1 MSTVDST
8 EPNTLDAAFLDTV
21 TTDIQTT
28 WTAKVLVG
36 SKELVFKL
44 DTGAEVTAISE
55 EAFRSLGNVSLQKP
69 SKVLYGPGEKPLD
82 VIGESSL
89 TLHTEQKSV
98 HQRIFVIR
106 GLKSN
111 LLGLPAITALNL
123 AARVDSTLDYR
134 AVIEESYPKVFNGLG
149 EFGEPYQIKL
159 TDDAKP
165 HAVYTPRRV
174 PLPLRSKV
182 KAELTRMEEL
192 GVISKVEE
200 PTPWCACIVA
210 VPKNSGSVRIC
221 VDLQMLN
228 ESVMREVHPLPSVD
242 ETLGQLAGGKV
253 FSKLDA
259 NSGFWQIPLTADS
272 RLLTT
277 FLTPFGRYC
286 FNKLPFGISSAPEHF
301 QKQMTK
307 LLEGLEGFVCLID
320 DILIHGRSQE
330 EHDSR
335 LRAVLERLEAAGVT
349 LNKEKCSFSKHQVKF
364 LGHIVD
370 ENGISADPEKMDA
383 IRDMKAPTNITELRR
398 FLGMANQL
406 GKFSH
411 NLAELSQPLRELL
424 SKKNSWW
431 WAPEQTSAFNRI
443 KDELTKETVLA
454 LYDPLAETKVSADAS
469 SYGLGAV
476 LMQKKGS
483 SHWKPV
489 AFASRSMTAT
499 EQRYA
504 QIEKEALATVWAC
517 EKFTDYILGKKILI
531 ETDHK
536 PLVPLLSTKN
546 LNSLPPRV
554 LRFRL
559 RLTRFDVSIVH
570 VPGKLLHTADA
581 LSRAPVS
588 GPAVSKLQH
597 AVEEVEQWVEAVVA
611 SLPATGE
618 RLREYSTAQV
628 RDPICAE
635 VMKYCKEGWPSRK
648 HLKGELKPYWE
659 LRDRMSLSQDLLLY
673 GSRIVVPASLQE
685 ETLKKIHQ
693 GHQGIQRCRLRAQN
707 SVWWPGVSTQI
718 KDLVERCSICA
729 RTSPAQYEPMISSVL
744 PEYPWQKVGSDLF
757 ELNGTTYVLVVDYF
771 SRYLEVVKLTSLTS
785 LSVIS
790 VLKSVF
796 SRHGIPEVL
805 VSDNGPQYASQ
816 VFEQFALAYG
826 FKHTTSSPYYPQG
839 NGLAER
845 TVKTVKSLLKKAD
858 DPYLALLSYRTTPL
872 PWCGLSPTQL
882 LMGRHLR
889 TSLPQ
894 TNSKLTP
901 QWSYLQPF
909 RQADEDYRNKQ
920 KEIYDRRHRVIPQT
934 GLSEGSQVWIKANSQ
949 QTPGSVISRANTP
962 RSYWID
968 VPSGPVRRNRRHI
981 TVIPDPAFDPVP
993 CTDTSQPVL
1002 RSPIMTRSRTNTQ
1015 VRPPDRLRYWER
1027 EMWHNAVSM
1036 E

>member
-111 LLGLPAITALNL
+111 LLGLPAITPLNL

-259 NSGFWQIPLTADS
+259 NSWFRQIPLTTDS

-349 LNKEKCSFSKHQVKF
+349 LNKEKCSFSKPQVKF

-411 NLAELSQPLRELL
+411 NLAELSEPLRELL

-431 WAPEQTSAFNRI
+431 WAPEQTSAPG
-443 KDELTKETVLA
+443 
-454 LYDPLAETKVSADAS
+454 PL
-469 SYGLGAV
+469 
-476 LMQKKGS
+476 
-483 SHWKPV
+483 
-489 AFASRSMTAT
+489 
-499 EQRYA
+499 
-504 QIEKEALATVWAC
+504 
-517 EKFTDYILGKKILI
+517 
-531 ETDHK
+531 
-536 PLVPLLSTKN
+536 
-546 LNSLPPRV
+546 
-554 LRFRL
+554 
-559 RLTRFDVSIVH
+559 
-570 VPGKLLHTADA
+570 
-581 LSRAPVS
+581 
-588 GPAVSKLQH
+588 
-597 AVEEVEQWVEAVVA
+597 
-611 SLPATGE
+611 
-618 RLREYSTAQV
+618 
-628 RDPICAE
+628 
-635 VMKYCKEGWPSRK
+635 
-648 HLKGELKPYWE
+648 
-659 LRDRMSLSQDLLLY
+659 
-673 GSRIVVPASLQE
+673 
-685 ETLKKIHQ
+685 
-693 GHQGIQRCRLRAQN
+693 
-707 SVWWPGVSTQI
+707 
-718 KDLVERCSICA
+718 
-729 RTSPAQYEPMISSVL
+729 
-744 PEYPWQKVGSDLF
+744 
-757 ELNGTTYVLVVDYF
+757 
-771 SRYLEVVKLTSLTS
+771 
-785 LSVIS
+785 
-790 VLKSVF
+790 
-796 SRHGIPEVL
+796 
-805 VSDNGPQYASQ
+805 
-816 VFEQFALAYG
+816 
-826 FKHTTSSPYYPQG
+826 
-839 NGLAER
+839 
-845 TVKTVKSLLKKAD
+845 
-858 DPYLALLSYRTTPL
+858 
-872 PWCGLSPTQL
+872 
-882 LMGRHLR
+882 
-889 TSLPQ
+889 
-894 TNSKLTP
+894 
-901 QWSYLQPF
+901 
-909 RQADEDYRNKQ
+909 
-920 KEIYDRRHRVIPQT
+920 
-934 GLSEGSQVWIKANSQ
+934 
-949 QTPGSVISRANTP
+949 
-962 RSYWID
+962 
-968 VPSGPVRRNRRHI
+968 
-981 TVIPDPAFDPVP
+981 
-993 CTDTSQPVL
+993 
-1002 RSPIMTRSRTNTQ
+1002 
-1015 VRPPDRLRYWER
+1015 
-1027 EMWHNAVSM
+1027 
-1036 E
+1036 